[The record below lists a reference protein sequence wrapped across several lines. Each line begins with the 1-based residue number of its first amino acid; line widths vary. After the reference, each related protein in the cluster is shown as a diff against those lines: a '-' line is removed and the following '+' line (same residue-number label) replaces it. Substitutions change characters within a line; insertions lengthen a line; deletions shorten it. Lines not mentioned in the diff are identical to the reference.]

1 MINQQVE
8 KMGAKRPFQEDNFPE
23 LSFKQVKQFGF
34 NKNLKSYVEDFPS
47 HVTSPKSDFNG
58 EAKSNFSK
66 TNLMRSTEML
76 TSMATLIWFTRSSR

>member
-1 MINQQVE
+1 MALLYCILISFYNPNIE

-58 EAKSNFSK
+58 VRDRQGVRDEY
-66 TNLMRSTEML
+66 
-76 TSMATLIWFTRSSR
+76 TLIMGSKQQY